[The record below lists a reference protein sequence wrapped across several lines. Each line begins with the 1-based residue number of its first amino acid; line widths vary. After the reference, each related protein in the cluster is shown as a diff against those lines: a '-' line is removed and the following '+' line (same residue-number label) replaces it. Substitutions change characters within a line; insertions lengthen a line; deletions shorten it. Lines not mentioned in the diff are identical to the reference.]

1 MNPSIESA
9 RNKWRATEPGTR
21 VMLFVGIAAV
31 VVAGLLVQNRL
42 NQVDWGV
49 LYANVDDTT
58 ASEVLAALD
67 SRGIQYKVEGNG
79 TRILVPKD
87 QISTTRVALAG
98 DGISGTAVPQGF
110 DDLFPSSGLGSS
122 DRQEQINYQRALE
135 GELARTLLA
144 MEPVAGARVQL
155 SIPEQSLFIGSGTQD
170 TTKPTA
176 SVMLQLRR
184 DLDRNEVDAI
194 ANLVAS
200 AVPKLST
207 NDVTIA
213 SSDGQLL
220 KAPADNS
227 DPGAADVKDN
237 LQYQSDLE
245 SSMSNRLTEL
255 VRSMTGRSDATVS
268 VHAEMDF
275 TQSTTEDVTITSDTV
290 ISRQDVTLETWNGT
304 GSNPNGSVGTD
315 GGPGTNATGDGSYTK
330 EHRVT
335 EATPINSTTQ
345 QITSLTPTLKALH
358 VAVVVP
364 QSADTANA
372 TAPALTEDQLS
383 DFVTKAAGLNK
394 NGRVDDTIS
403 VKMNTPAAAVTDNT
417 GLITDDGSGTGTD
430 ATASNAQELPL
441 DLLVIAGCGGAF
453 LMLLLSLFGRRKA
466 RRARKE
472 AKALEKAMRGG
483 KKKRKKGEPDATEIM
498 PQMPIAPMPADPE
511 RVAADE
517 IKRDLERM
525 VSESPESL
533 AALLSTW
540 MAK

>member
-170 TTKPTA
+170 TAKPTA

-220 KAPADNS
+220 KAPADDS

-245 SSMSNRLTEL
+245 STMSKRLTEL

-315 GGPGTNATGDGSYTK
+315 GGPGTNASGAGEYTK

-364 QSADTANA
+364 QAAATANA
-372 TAPALTEDQLS
+372 SGVTLTKED
-383 DFVTKAAGLNK
+383 VTKFVEDAAGLNK

-403 VKMNTPAAAVTDNT
+403 VSLDAPAATVTDNT
-417 GLITDDGSGTGTD
+417 GLVTDDGGTVTD

-483 KKKRKKGEPDATEIM
+483 KKKRKKGEPDATEIL
-498 PQMPIAPMPADPE
+498 PQIPVAPMPADPE

-525 VSESPESL
+525 VGESPESL